1 MISKAEGKS
10 VLHSLYRLADYPVL
24 AALSRDRSQA
34 TRLDG
39 RACRYIYEAERQ
51 QIDWRSVSAHE
62 LDFVR
67 SLGIVVQL
75 ED

>member
-1 MISKAEGKS
+1 MNDPATM
-10 VLHSLYRLADYPVL
+10 HTLYRLADYPVL
-24 AALSRDRSQA
+24 ASLAQGGTKASK
-34 TRLDG
+34 LDG

-51 QIDWRSVSAHE
+51 QIDWRAVSAHE